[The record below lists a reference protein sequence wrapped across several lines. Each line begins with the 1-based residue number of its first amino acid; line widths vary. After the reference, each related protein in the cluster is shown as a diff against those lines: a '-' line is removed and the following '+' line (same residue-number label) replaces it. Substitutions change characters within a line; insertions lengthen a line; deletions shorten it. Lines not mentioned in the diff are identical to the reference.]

1 MKKSLFLSL
10 VFLIAFSASSFSQ
23 KKHKPNHGHNNWW
36 GHNHNHNNSWNH
48 THNHFVEGLFTNIF
62 FNEVLGFGRNN
73 YREMYFSYKPH
84 QQNWRLTEDYTRGL
98 GFNKRSRVVA
108 KFENP
113 GGGRDFSVVINKHG
127 EWMVDCPRKYTK
139 MFKNKVRRNL

>member
-48 THNHFVEGLFTNIF
+48 NHNHFVEGLFTNIF

-73 YREMYFSYKPH
+73 YREMYFAYKPH

-113 GGGRDFSVVINKHG
+113 RGGRDFSVVINKHG